1 MDAVSAIGRTSF
13 LIKSALEVDTMD
25 VDLLPKFSA
34 WLETP
39 TDVEILNECARV
51 FIEDGKP
58 RLALLCLVES
68 LRQQPAQGN
77 ALALVRPLLDACNP
91 VPAPELPAEEVMV
104 SVLMRTYNRTDE
116 IRESIESVL
125 DQTLTDLELI
135 VINDHG
141 DPAIEAI
148 VTGYSDHR
156 IRYQRLPKNA
166 GQGGALNAGLVL
178 ARGRYVAFLDDDDVY
193 LPDHLAN
200 LVQHLEAHP
209 EIGAAYSGTWVC
221 EGDMQNGRFIESAR
235 RQLQE
240 PDQFDANRFS
250 RSNFIS
256 LPALAFRRSLLR
268 NSGLV
273 NPELRHNEDWEFFLR
288 ISESAKFHRID
299 GISVEYRQKDDNIS
313 RDSIQMNFFST
324 LIFRYYHYARY
335 RLLLLSD
342 ALKAG
347 RASEILE
354 LFGRGLADYEK
365 YRENRYAIRLLFYA
379 NLWLTQRGLAVL
391 EQTLLNDNFSN
402 AAWDSIS
409 SLFRARQ
416 YRRTGALLPAMAR
429 KALNRVKLNHKTYR

>member
-1 MDAVSAIGRTSF
+1 MG
-13 LIKSALEVDTMD
+13 
-25 VDLLPKFSA
+25 VDLLPKFAA

-39 TDVEILNECARV
+39 SDVEILNECARA
-51 FIEDGKP
+51 FIEDGRP

-68 LRQQPAQGN
+68 LRQQPTQEK
-77 ALALVRPLLDACNP
+77 ALALVRPLLGLCNP
-91 VPAPELPAEEVMV
+91 VPPPELPAEEVMV

-125 DQTLTDLELI
+125 DQTLEDLELI

-148 VTGYSDHR
+148 VAGYRDRR
-156 IRYQRLPKNA
+156 IRYQRLAKNA

-209 EIGAAYSGTWVC
+209 EIGAAYSGTWIC
-221 EGDMQNGRFIESAR
+221 KGDMENGRFIESSR
-235 RQLQE
+235 RRLLD
-240 PDQFDANRFS
+240 PDQFDGDRFS
-250 RSNFIS
+250 RANFIS

-268 NSGLV
+268 HSGLV

-288 ISESAKFHRID
+288 ISESAKFHRIG

-313 RDSIQMNFFST
+313 RDSIQMDFFST

-335 RLLLLSD
+335 RLILLYE
-342 ALKAG
+342 AL
-347 RASEILE
+347 RAARENEVLE
-354 LFGRGLADYEK
+354 VFERGLADYEK
-365 YRENRYAIRLLFYA
+365 YRGNRHCLSVLFSA
-379 NLWLTQRGLAVL
+379 NLWLTQRGLAGL
-391 EQTLLNDNFSN
+391 DQKLLHDNFSIS
-402 AAWDSIS
+402 AWDSIS

-416 YRRTGALLPAMAR
+416 YRRAGALLPAMAR
-429 KALNRVKLNHKTYR
+429 KVLNRVRINQKTHR